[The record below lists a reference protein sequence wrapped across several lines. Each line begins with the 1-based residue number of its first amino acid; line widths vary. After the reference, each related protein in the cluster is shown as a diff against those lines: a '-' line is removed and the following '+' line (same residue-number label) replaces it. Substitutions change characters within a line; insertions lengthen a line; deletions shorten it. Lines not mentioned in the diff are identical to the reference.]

1 MDLAKKLMALI
12 FPKSSD
18 KYLRLGGALLA
29 LAVLSGIGAA
39 AYFSHPAYIKT
50 GYQPIQ
56 PVPYSHKLHAG
67 NLGMDCYYCHYTV
80 TKAGHAA
87 VPPTE
92 VCMNCHVRVKENS
105 PVLAQVRESYQTG
118 KPVPWVKIHSVPDYV
133 YFNHAAHVNAGVS
146 CVSCH
151 GEVNKM
157 VEVKQVQPLSMS
169 WCLDCHR
176 NPAPNI
182 RPVEYVTQLQWQ
194 PPAGQTALQIG
205 QRIVQEKGIVP
216 PQNCSGCHR

>member
-1 MDLAKKLMALI
+1 MALI
-12 FPKSSD
+12 FPKQSD
-18 KYLRLGGALLA
+18 KYVRLGGALTVLA
-29 LAVLSGIGAA
+29 LLTGLGAF
-39 AYFSHPAYIKT
+39 AYFAHPQYIKT
-50 GYQPIQ
+50 GYQPTQ

-80 TKAGHAA
+80 TKAGFAA

-92 VCMNCHVRVKENS
+92 VCMNCHVRVKQTS
-105 PVLAQVRESYQTG
+105 PVLQLVRDSYASGQPIAWT
-118 KPVPWVKIHSVPDYV
+118 KIHALPDYV
-133 YFNHAAHVNAGVS
+133 YFNHSAHVTSGVS

-157 VEVKQVQPLSMS
+157 VEVKQVKPLSMA

-182 RPVEYVTQLQWQ
+182 RPVDQVTNLQWQ
-194 PPAGQTALQIG
+194 PEAGKTALEIG
-205 QRIVQEKGIVP
+205 QQLVKAKGIHP